1 MLIFSRKPGQKI
13 KIGDDIEIAVLE
25 VRRGQVRI
33 GIDAPKRFSVH
44 REEIYQKI
52 LEENRLA
59 ALSAFNAEGDLD
71 DINIEDRPRKTP

>member
-71 DINIEDRPRKTP
+71 DINIGPGLRKGP